1 MKRLSLILVLAALG
15 LTAACGSGNDGGGSA
30 SPSASDDHNA
40 ADISFAQGMIPH
52 HEQAV
57 EMADMALEKADSA
70 EVKDL
75 ATRIKAAQAPEIKQM
90 KGWLE
95 DWDASIEAKG
105 TSGGMAEHGGGA
117 KGDGM
122 MDAGEMK
129 KLDAASGAEFD
140 EMFLT
145 SMLAHHKGAVA
156 MAKVELAEGKFP
168 DAKELAQNIVSTQEE
183 EITEIE
189 SLLSKA
195 TPTSTP

>member
-1 MKRLSLILVLAALG
+1 MKRIPILLALAILG
-15 LTAACGSGNDGGGSA
+15 LTAACGGSNDSGGSA
-30 SPSASDDHNA
+30 SPSGSDDHNA

-57 EMADMALEKADSA
+57 EMAEMALEKAESDD
-70 EVKDL
+70 VKDL
-75 ATRIKAAQAPEIKQM
+75 ATRIKAAQTPEIKKM

-95 DWDASIEAKG
+95 DWDASVD
-105 TSGGMAEHGGGA
+105 SGGGMGGMGG
-117 KGDGM
+117 KGGLSEGM
-122 MDAGEMK
+122 MSGSEMK
-129 KLDAASGAEFD
+129 KLDAAAGSEFD

-156 MAKVELAEGKFP
+156 MAKVELAKGKFP
-168 DAKELAQNIVSTQEE
+168 DAKKLAQNIVDTQEE

-189 SLLSKA
+189 SLLSEA